1 MYQSVKKAGAYKH
14 TELYNFQMKRIDDYL
29 TLFGQNYK
37 DYNYIPLSG
46 TLNKGGYD
54 KLFDGNK
61 ETKWC
66 VDKYERMWF
75 VEFMSWEPI
84 MVTSYGLTTANDTKV
99 FPGRNPKKWKLYGK
113 LNKGDQWTELDHRT
127 NGNPTVC
134 NYMQAWFACRHMKC
148 QYFRFEVSEN
158 VNNDPDLIQLAEF
171 MFNAK

>member
-1 MYQSVKKAGAYKH
+1 MKKQLLSLFAAFAMAATVSAQVTFTCTAGK
-14 TELYNFQMKRIDDYL
+14 N
-29 TLFGQNYK
+29 FGQGEG
-37 DYNYIPLSG
+37 I
-46 TLNKGGYD
+46 D

-66 VDKYERMWF
+66 VDKYHKMWF

-84 MVTSYGLTTANDTKV
+84 NVDSYGIITANDTEA
-99 FPGRNPKKWKLYGK
+99 FPGRNPKNWKLYGK

-127 NGNPTVC
+127 NGNPTVG
-134 NYMQAWFACRHMKC
+134 NYMQAWYSCAHMKC

-158 VNNDPDLIQLAEF
+158 VSNDADLMQLAEF